1 MRLLFLMNTLCIV
14 IVNKLESEEIKQPK
28 QNRGILDHKG
38 LLHCKAEMA
47 ASHFE
52 SRCHSRAADNKPIFM
67 VMDAFGM
74 VSVESDK
81 AKMSCHGLVIVL
93 GTACTCCTWEDEY
106 SIQWRGTLKGKRG
119 LLSYGF
125 LKRFKFDIFHTL

>member
-81 AKMSCHGLVIVL
+81 AKMSCHGMHLLYMGRWIQYSVERDSEREKRLIVL
-93 GTACTCCTWEDEY
+93 WFPEK
-106 SIQWRGTLKGKRG
+106 IQVWHFSHTFTRKR
-119 LLSYGF
+119 
-125 LKRFKFDIFHTL
+125 